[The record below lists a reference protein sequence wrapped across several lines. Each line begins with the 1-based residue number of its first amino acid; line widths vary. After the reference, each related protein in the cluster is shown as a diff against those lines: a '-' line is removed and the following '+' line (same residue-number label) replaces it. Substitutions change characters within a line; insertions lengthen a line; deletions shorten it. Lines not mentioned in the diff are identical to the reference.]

1 MVEEQKVQVEK
12 VLAELDVSQTPR
24 IEVLNKID
32 LVADGASAMAAALPM
47 GAPGSIAVSGLKRL
61 GLEHLLAA
69 IDAALVADPLIEMRF
84 RIPQSEGA
92 VLAALEAGAVLKEKR
107 FEGNLAYMSARGP
120 ESLLSRYRRFRER
133 S

>member
-1 MVEEQKVQVEK
+1 
-12 VLAELDVSQTPR
+12 
-24 IEVLNKID
+24 
-32 LVADGASAMAAALPM
+32 MAAALPM

-61 GLEHLLAA
+61 GLKHLLEA

-107 FEGNLAYMSARGP
+107 FEGNLAYVSARGP

-133 S
+133 D